1 MILTIPYNP
10 TLPGGYDKLTSAIL
24 RYGRHP
30 NHTLFVAAKEE
41 HEDGAFA
48 MAMKLKEQ
56 FGRYFAIT
64 VPDRQETGLRASNR
78 MFTASLDAL
87 RAYEPTEE
95 ETHDP
100 VMFYFDPSWHPR
112 KARWL
117 DEFQAEYYLAGAPV
131 TFGNF
136 VRRGTSARIDGPVAI
151 HRRFLSETKLLDFLP
166 QDTHWR
172 EFLAWEIINNGLQ
185 SEALGQTPP
194 AYIRPSN
201 S

>member
-1 MILTIPYNP
+1 MILTIPFNP

-48 MAMKLKEQ
+48 LAMKLKDQ
-56 FGRYFAIT
+56 FGRYFAVT

-78 MFTASLDAL
+78 MFVAALDAL
-87 RAYEPTEE
+87 RDHVPAEGEMP
-95 ETHDP
+95 DP
-100 VMFYFDPSWHPR
+100 VMLYFDPSWHPR

-117 DEFQAEYYLAGAPV
+117 DEFQAEYYIAGAPM
-131 TFGNF
+131 TFGHF
-136 VRRGTSARIDGPVAI
+136 GKGRIEGPVALS
-151 HRRFLSETKLLDFLP
+151 RRFLKETKLLTFLP

-172 EFLAWEIINNGLQ
+172 EFLAWEFINNGLQ
-185 SEALGQTPP
+185 SEALGQDLP